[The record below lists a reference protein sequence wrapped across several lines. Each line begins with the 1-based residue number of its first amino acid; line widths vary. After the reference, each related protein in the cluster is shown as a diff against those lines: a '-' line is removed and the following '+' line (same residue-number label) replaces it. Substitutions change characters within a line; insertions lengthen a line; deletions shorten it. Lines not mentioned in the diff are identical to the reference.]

1 MSSNDSIV
9 LEEVRAALAALVPG
23 VNLHGL
29 FELAGIAVAV
39 AFFLRAARTRRRL
52 DDELVAILLGA
63 LICGAAFAR
72 LSVLGRYLEVAAEPS
87 LVGFLVAGGQSVLGG
102 LAGAYVGVLLT
113 KRLIGYRLGTGD
125 LFAPAVALGLG
136 VGRFGCLLTEPP
148 GAPTGFSWGVMF
160 PAERAASF
168 PELPAAWAG
177 VPLHPSFAYEI
188 AFHFAA
194 CAALV
199 ALRRERRFEG
209 ELLKLYLLA
218 YAVFRFAVEA
228 VRGNPVWWA
237 GLTRSQLFLIP
248 SSLLLA
254 ATLVRS
260 ARRRKALAP
269 VLLEPADA

>member
-1 MSSNDSIV
+1 MF
-9 LEEVRAALAALVPG
+9 LEHMRAAQAALLPG

-29 FELAGIAVAV
+29 FELAGIVAAV
-39 AFFLRAARTRRRL
+39 AFVVATARQRRRL

-72 LSVLGRYLEVAAEPS
+72 LSVLGRYLEVAADPS

-102 LAGAYVGVLLT
+102 LAGAYLGVLLT
-113 KRLIGYRLGTGD
+113 KRLIGYRQGTGD

-136 VGRFGCLLTEPP
+136 VGRVGCLLTEPP

-168 PELPAAWAG
+168 PEFPAAWAG

-194 CAALV
+194 FAVL
-199 ALRRERRFEG
+199 LRLGRERRFEG
-209 ELLKLYLLA
+209 DLLKLYLLA
-218 YAVFRFAVEA
+218 YALFRFAVEA

-248 SSLLLA
+248 SGLLLA
-254 ATLVRS
+254 ATLYRS
-260 ARRRKALAP
+260 ARRRKALPPALP
-269 VLLEPADA
+269 EPADA